1 MRLEKVVIVSGVR
14 TPIGSFGGGLKN
26 VPVSDLGALV
36 TKEAIS
42 RAGLSPEDIEEVVF
56 GCVGQIGE
64 DAYLARKSAIKAGVP
79 IEATALSVNRLCSSG
94 LQSIIS
100 AAQSIQTGMIS
111 VAVAGGA
118 ENMSRLP
125 FLDFQRRW
133 GSKMGDV
140 LVKDALTEILSDPFE
155 KYGMG
160 ITAENVAEKY
170 QISREDQD
178 QFALESQQK
187 AIAAIEKG
195 VFQKQIVPVEVP
207 RGKGQTVIFDT
218 DEYPKR
224 DTTLEKLS
232 SLRTVFKKEG
242 SVTAGNSSGINDGAS
257 AVVLMAESE
266 AIRRGIKPLA
276 SLKSFAFSG
285 VDPSIMGIGPVPAV
299 KKALMLANLSLGDI
313 GIIESNE
320 AFAAQCL
327 AVSRE
332 LEFSKEI
339 VNVNGG
345 AIALGHPV
353 GATGNILTVKLIH
366 EMQERDLRYGLA
378 TLCIGGGQGCAVII
392 EKED

>member
-1 MRLEKVVIVSGVR
+1 MEKIVIVSGVR
-14 TPIGSFGGGLKN
+14 TPIGSFGGGLKS
-26 VPVSDLGALV
+26 VSVSDLGALV
-36 TKEAIS
+36 TKEAIR
-42 RAGLSPEDIEEVVF
+42 RAGLSPKDIEEVVF

-111 VAVAGGA
+111 LAVAGGA

-125 FLDFQRRW
+125 FLDYQRRW
-133 GSKMGDV
+133 GFKMGDV
-140 LVKDALTEILSDPFE
+140 MVKDALTEILSDPFE

-160 ITAENVAEKY
+160 ITAENVAAKY
-170 QISREDQD
+170 QISREEQD

-187 AIAAIEKG
+187 AIAAIDKG
-195 VFQKQIVPVEVP
+195 VFRKQIVPVEVP
-207 RGKGQTVIFDT
+207 RSKGQTVIFDT
-218 DEYPKR
+218 DEYCKR
-224 DTTLEKLS
+224 DATVEKLS
-232 SLRTVFKKEG
+232 SLRPVFKKDG

-266 AIRRGIKPLA
+266 ARRRGIKPLA

-299 KKALMLANLSLGDI
+299 KKALTLADLSLGDI

-320 AFAAQCL
+320 AFAAQCV
-327 AVSRE
+327 AVSRI
-332 LEFSKEI
+332 LEFPKEI
-339 VNVNGG
+339 VNVHGG
-345 AIALGHPV
+345 AISLGHPV

-378 TLCIGGGQGCAVII
+378 TLCIGGGQGCAVIF